1 MKAIVVGL
9 LLIACVLVIGCSSTP
24 SGPTEESLRNRAES
38 NATAFSDGNW
48 LKVHKFY
55 LPEFQERCPSG
66 EFAIFAGL
74 GIAMLK
80 GFIGIEEDE
89 NLDIKITSVSVD
101 GFTGSVSSEI
111 LYDGEP
117 IDFGDSEDSTG
128 EEWVF
133 INNQWWLADEECPS
147 F

>member
-1 MKAIVVGL
+1 MKAVLLGL
-9 LLIACVLVIGCSSTP
+9 LLIAGLLVIGCSPTAAE
-24 SGPTEESLRNRAES
+24 PTEENLRSRAES
-38 NATAFSDGNW
+38 NAAAFSDEKW

-55 LPEFQERCPSG
+55 LPEFQEKCPSG

-74 GIAMLK
+74 SMSMLK
-80 GFIGIEEDE
+80 GFMGIEDDE

-101 GFTGSVSSEI
+101 GSTGLVSSEV
-111 LYDGEP
+111 LYNGEL
-117 IDFGDSEDSTG
+117 IDFGDSEDSID

-133 INNQWWLADEECPS
+133 INDEWWLADDECPS